1 MANNAIGMAYRILL
15 ANIIEKIKALKIKY
29 LIQYALS
36 KINSRKCMFWL
47 YPERILNI
55 MKNTLHRIN
64 IDTVVA
70 WENLALEALS
80 RGLSVH
86 GMQGFDY
93 ERARN

>member
-1 MANNAIGMAYRILL
+1 
-15 ANIIEKIKALKIKY
+15 
-29 LIQYALS
+29 
-36 KINSRKCMFWL
+36 MFWL

-80 RGLSVH
+80 RRLSVH